1 MLFHNCRFGLKTH
14 FPLHGA
20 IIMGT
25 GYQPMATLDMGIAL
39 TALFRSIRY
48 AQRQENL
55 NKEAVD
61 RYLLDWIEAR
71 M

>member
-1 MLFHNCRFGLKTH
+1 MAPSSWGPATSLWLRWTLNQFMFTVN
-14 FPLHGA
+14 
-20 IIMGT
+20 
-25 GYQPMATLDMGIAL
+25 GYYN
-39 TALFRSIRY
+39 LFRSIRY
-48 AQRQENL
+48 TQRQENL